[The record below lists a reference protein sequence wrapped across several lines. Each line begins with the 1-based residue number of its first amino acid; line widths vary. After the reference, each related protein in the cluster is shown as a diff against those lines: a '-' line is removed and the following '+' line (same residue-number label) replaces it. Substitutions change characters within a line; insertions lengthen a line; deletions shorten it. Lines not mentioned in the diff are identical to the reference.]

1 MRACHKNQAG
11 YMGMLSMTDLSLQ
24 DSSRLRELTFAFD
37 EIGDAVFLI
46 SQQGS
51 LCYTN
56 ALTSQLLEYS
66 QAELSSLNNRRLLP
80 DFSYEWWREHW
91 NALQAVKS
99 FSYIVKNLSK
109 SGQQFEAVITARKIS
124 LGEAEYSLE
133 VLRKLPTSNAEEG
146 QPEQLNREHYLRTLL
161 DNFPFMVWL
170 KDKDSRLLAAN
181 KAYAKMAGVATTY
194 DLEGKTDFDF
204 FPAELAQQY
213 VDGDNDALN
222 SDAPIGVICPI
233 RDTSGEYY
241 WIESYKSSLV
251 VENQVVGT
259 LGYARD
265 VTETLQREREYHS
278 LISNFPNSIV
288 RYNRQNKRTFLNAKT
303 ADFYGVTCDFLVGKS
318 PSEYPGGAS
327 AVEFESHIQEV
338 FAAGINKNVDL
349 HWQTPDGKERIIHT
363 SLIAELDPNGEVMA
377 VIAMAH
383 DVTETVESQARIH
396 HLAYFDSLTEL
407 PNRALLADRISQT
420 MAEADRNKHPFSLMM
435 LDLDRFKEIN
445 DSYGHTVGDQ
455 LLCEAA
461 RRLEKRIRSYDT
473 IARLGGDEFAIL
485 LSEIHTPR
493 HASNVGQKI
502 IEAMAEPFYIGGK
515 ELFIT
520 VSIGIAVFPTD
531 SHKVEDLLKY
541 ADSALYSAKS
551 KGRNNFQFY
560 SSDLT
565 EKTSVRLSIENALRK
580 ALQKD
585 EFKLYYQPQVD
596 LITKE
601 VVGAEALIR
610 WHKNHSELVPPD
622 QFIGIAEE
630 SGLIISIGEWVLYTA
645 CKAAVQWNLGR
656 AIPFTV
662 SINLSTRQ
670 FIHNDLFNTV
680 MNVLA
685 ETGCKPEWVKLEI
698 TESLLLEDNEA
709 IQSVLQA
716 FHNYGLNISIDDFG
730 TGYSALSYL
739 NRFPISQLKIDRS
752 FIKDIT
758 TNPERGLIV
767 QAIVSMARSLR
778 KGLIAEGVETE
789 EQAQYLAEIGCPH
802 AQGYLFGK
810 PVPFEQ
816 MIIADV

>member
-1 MRACHKNQAG
+1 MV
-11 YMGMLSMTDLSLQ
+11 SMTDLSLQ
-24 DSSRLRELTFAFD
+24 DRSRLLELTFAFD

-46 SQQGS
+46 SQQGT

-56 ALTSQLLEYS
+56 ALTCQLFEYS
-66 QAELSSLNNRRLLP
+66 QAELSALNNQRLLS
-80 DFSYEWWREHW
+80 DFSHEWWREHW
-91 NALQAVKS
+91 HALQKVKS
-99 FSYIVKNLSK
+99 LSYTVKSRSK
-109 SGQQFEAVITARKIS
+109 SGQHFDAVITATKIS
-124 LGEAEYSLE
+124 LGETDYSLE
-133 VLRKLPTSNAEEG
+133 VLRKLPNSHADEG
-146 QPEQLNREHYLRTLL
+146 KPEQLDREHYLRTLL

-181 KAYAKMAGVATTY
+181 KAYAKMAGVPTTY

-213 VDGDNDALN
+213 VDGDKDALN

-251 VENQVVGT
+251 VDSQVIGT
-259 LGYARD
+259 VGYARD

-288 RYNRQNKRTFLNAKT
+288 RYNRQNKRTYLNPKT

-327 AVEFESHIQEV
+327 AIEFESHIQEV

-349 HWQTPDGKERIIHT
+349 HWQTPEGKGRIIHT

-377 VIAMAH
+377 VIAMGQ

-407 PNRALLADRISQT
+407 PNRALLADRLNQT
-420 MAEADRNKHPFSLMM
+420 MAEADRNNHPFSLMM

-461 RRLEKRIRSYDT
+461 RRLETRIRRYDT

-485 LSEIHTPR
+485 LSEIHHPQN
-493 HASNVGQKI
+493 ASNVGQKI
-502 IEAMAEPFYIGGK
+502 IEAMAEPFYIAGK

-565 EKTSVRLSIENALRK
+565 EKTSVRMNIENALRK

-596 LITKE
+596 LISKE
-601 VVGAEALIR
+601 VVGVEALIR
-610 WHKNHSELVPPD
+610 WHRDHRELVSPD

-630 SGLIISIGEWVLYTA
+630 SGLIISIGEWIISTA
-645 CKAAVQWNLGR
+645 CKAAVQWNAGR
-656 AIPFTV
+656 TKPFTV

-670 FIHNDLFNTV
+670 FIQNDLFNSVINILT
-680 MNVLA
+680 
-685 ETGCKPEWVKLEI
+685 ETGCKPEWIKLEI
-698 TESLLLEDNEA
+698 TESLLLEDNET
-709 IQSVLQA
+709 IQSVLQT
-716 FHNYGLNISIDDFG
+716 FHNHGLCISIDDFG

-758 TNPERGLIV
+758 TNLDRGLIV
-767 QAIVSMARSLR
+767 QAIISMARSLR

-789 EQAQYLAEIGCPH
+789 AQAQYLAAIGCPH
-802 AQGYLFGK
+802 AQGYLFGR
-810 PVPFEQ
+810 PVPFE
-816 MIIADV
+816 DVMVTRQL